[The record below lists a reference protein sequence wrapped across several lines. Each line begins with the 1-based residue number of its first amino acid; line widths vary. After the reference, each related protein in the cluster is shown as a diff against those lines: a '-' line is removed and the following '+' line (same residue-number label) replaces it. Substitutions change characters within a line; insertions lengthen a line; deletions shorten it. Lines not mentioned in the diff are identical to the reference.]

1 MQFIKLDSN
10 EKSNVGLLEN
20 YTKNLSILEFM
31 EIEAG
36 GTHWTQQ
43 APGILEGGGWKR
55 ECFAFIIFVFL
66 LTRG

>member
-10 EKSNVGLLEN
+10 EESNVGLLEN

-43 APGILEGGGWKR
+43 APGILEGGG
-55 ECFAFIIFVFL
+55 
-66 LTRG
+66 

>member
-10 EKSNVGLLEN
+10 EKSNVGLLEY

-36 GTHWTQQ
+36 GHTLDLASTRDVR
-43 APGILEGGGWKR
+43 GWRVK
-55 ECFAFIIFVFL
+55 EKVFCFHYICFSPY
-66 LTRG
+66 